1 MGNIFKS
8 KVTPKPGE
16 QPPKDGE
23 QKADDNQNP
32 SNPPP
37 IPPKHDDKKDVNMGE
52 IFDEIMDVKGAEKGA
67 MLLSESIGKPNEQ
80 YDILKNISPDSYGR
94 VKKVRHKISKNIRS
108 MRIIKKEQ
116 VKEEITLLFKELAL
130 LRSLDH
136 PNISKLYEF
145 FRDEKYYYLIFDY
158 CEEGE
163 LLNLL
168 KKRGRGYPEASVAYI
183 MKQLLS
189 VVAYCHSG
197 NILNRDLRL
206 ENILVE
212 SIEWKEIHGDEV
224 PLLNIRVSDFKSA
237 RSYKNSKKLNKKVG
251 NPYYVAPEVLKRKY
265 NEKCDIWSCGIIA
278 YILLCG
284 KPPFSGTTD
293 REVLDKVEF
302 GTLEYFG
309 NEILFL
315 I

>member
-1 MGNIFKS
+1 MGNILKS
-8 KVTPKPGE
+8 KVNPKPGE
-16 QPPKDGE
+16 EPGKDGE
-23 QKADDNQNP
+23 QKAEENENP
-32 SNPPP
+32 SNQP
-37 IPPKHDDKKDVNMGE
+37 IAPQKHEEKGFNLQE

-67 MLLSESIGKPNEQ
+67 MLLSESSGKPNDH
-80 YDILKNISPDSYGR
+80 YYILKNMTPDSYGR
-94 VKKVRHKISKNIRS
+94 VKKVRHKVSKNFRS
-108 MRIIKKEQ
+108 MRIIKKDQ

-136 PNISKLYEF
+136 PNLSKLYEY
-145 FRDEKYYYLIFDY
+145 FRDEKYIYLIFDY

-168 KKRGRGYPEASVAYI
+168 KKRSRGYPEASVAYI
-183 MKQLLS
+183 MKQLLT
-189 VVAYCHSG
+189 VAAYCHSG

-224 PLLNIRVSDFKSA
+224 PLLNIRVRDFKSA

-293 REVLDKVEF
+293 REVLDKVEL
-302 GTLEYFG
+302 GILEYFG
-309 NEILFL
+309 KNICLKL
-315 I
+315 